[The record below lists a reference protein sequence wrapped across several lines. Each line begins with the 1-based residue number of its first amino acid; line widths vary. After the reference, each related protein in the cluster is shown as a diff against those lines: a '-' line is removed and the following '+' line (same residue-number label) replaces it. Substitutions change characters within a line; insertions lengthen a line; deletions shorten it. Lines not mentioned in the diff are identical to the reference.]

1 MTSIFPFYDF
11 YSSFL
16 VIIAFG
22 LISLAS
28 AKIFFLLTSILS
40 SPHGQAE
47 KVNLQPNP
55 ALTSSDCP
63 GFKRLI
69 SFALYFSSWTLF
81 ILTTSFSPDRLTF
94 SYLAK

>member
-1 MTSIFPFYDF
+1 MTSIFPFHDF

-47 KVNLQPNP
+47 K
-55 ALTSSDCP
+55 
-63 GFKRLI
+63 LI
-69 SFALYFSSWTLF
+69 SSRIQL
-81 ILTTSFSPDRLTF
+81 
-94 SYLAK
+94 